1 MSFTQLNQLSIAFKK
16 LSGKTHT
23 NSSFGASNES
33 IGSNIQVG
41 ASTVFGDPI
50 PLSPNGSLWSITSGV
65 VEKVRFELSSLPASQ
80 YQASVGGLSGTSID
94 DSGDGAPT
102 LGAFSNGIHAYALK
116 LTGSYQTDSTNP
128 LAGNAPFTNGY
139 FPSGSGGTLQIIP
152 ESFGG
157 AYSAAV
163 YESDGTTL
171 IPPLDEVNYYL
182 DPYAGV
188 LFVQDYDS
196 STTPTFIDVY
206 IYVGQFVTDK
216 IDQAGIF
223 TQTGSFYAT
232 TNDIQIT
239 GSLKVSGGVTGS
251 FTGSFSGD
259 GSGLTGI
266 VASGGSSL
274 QNALTSG
281 EGISP
286 FIYNN
291 TTPIT
296 VAVSG
301 AAQLTNNFIT
311 KWNDT
316 DGKFVTSSLSDNG
329 TVISGSTS
337 IQLTGANS
345 ILSGSFSGS
354 FSGSGAGLI
363 NIPASAVTG
372 LSTFQITTG
381 SVSASVDIGSTSFLL
396 KSGSTEFI
404 SVTNAGVVTI
414 GSDLVVSNNLIVNG
428 TTTTINTAN
437 LLIED
442 KFALFASGAISATD
456 GGIIVQ
462 SDSTGTGFALGYNS
476 GSGRWILEA
485 GLIGTATAF
494 VAPNAFVGTVETG
507 SVSPISTPTYGG
519 SLSGHGTVFVNKL
532 AGDIW
537 IYA

>member
-65 VEKVRFELSSLPASQ
+65 VEKVRFELSSLPTSQ

-171 IPPLDEVNYYL
+171 IPPLDEVDYYL

-196 STTPTFIDVY
+196 ATTPTFVDVY
-206 IYVGQFVTDK
+206 IYIGQFVTDK

-232 TNDIQIT
+232 TNNIQIT
-239 GSLKVSGGVTGS
+239 GSLNVSGGVTGS

-266 VASGGSSL
+266 VATGTSL

-286 FIYNN
+286 FTYNN
-291 TTPIT
+291 TTPIE

-381 SVSASVDIGSTSFLL
+381 SVSASVDIGNTSFLL

-414 GSDLVVSNNLIVNG
+414 GSDLVVSNNLTVNG
-428 TTTTINTAN
+428 TTTTINTQN

-442 KFALFASGAISATD
+442 RFALFASGSTVGTD

-462 SDSTGTGFALGYNS
+462 SSILGTGFALGYS
-476 GSGRWILEA
+476 TGSGRWLLES
-485 GLIGTATAF
+485 GLSSTANTF
-494 VAPNAFVGTVETG
+494 TAPNAFVGTVETG
-507 SVSPISTPTYGG
+507 SVAPGIIAPVYGG
-519 SLSGHGTVFVNKL
+519 SASGHGTVFVNKV

>member
-65 VEKVRFELSSLPASQ
+65 VEKVRFELSSLPTSQ

-116 LTGSYQTDSTNP
+116 LTGSYQTNSTNP

-139 FPSGSGGTLQIIP
+139 FSSGSGGTLQIIP

-171 IPPLDEVNYYL
+171 IPPLDEVDYYL

-196 STTPTFIDVY
+196 ATTPTFVDVY
-206 IYVGQFVTDK
+206 IYIGQFVTDK

-232 TNDIQIT
+232 TNNIQIT
-239 GSLKVSGGVTGS
+239 GSLNVSGGVTGS

-266 VASGGSSL
+266 VATGTSL

-286 FIYNN
+286 FTYNN
-291 TTPIT
+291 TTPIE

-301 AAQLTNNFIT
+301 AAQLSNNAIT
-311 KWNDT
+311 KWNNT
-316 DGKFVTSSLSDNG
+316 DGKFTNSSLSDNG

-381 SVSASVDIGSTSFLL
+381 SVSASVDIGNTSFLL

-414 GSDLVVSNNLIVNG
+414 GSDLVVSNNLTVNG

-442 KFALFASGAISATD
+442 KFALFASGAIAPTD
-456 GGIIVQ
+456 GGIIIQ
-462 SDSTGTGFALGYNS
+462 SDSTGTGFALGYSTASTRWSLQS
-476 GSGRWILEA
+476 GLS
-485 GLIGTATAF
+485 GTATSF
-494 VAPNAFVGTVETG
+494 GIPNAFVGTVETG

-519 SLSGHGTVFVNKL
+519 SDSGHGTVFVNKL